1 MPDETTWVDDVRSD
15 GLCPIK
21 WVEAARSLTM
31 SSCKSLTKAELTDE
45 LDRWSTLASE
55 AAVAA
60 EKCRANAREL
70 EERLRTL
77 EKQVYGPTADAFI
90 KKLRALV
97 DALPK

>member
-21 WVEAARSLTM
+21 WVETARSRTM
-31 SSCKSLTKAELTDE
+31 SSCKTLTKAELTDE

-60 EKCRANAREL
+60 EKCRANTRDL
-70 EERLRTL
+70 EERLRKL
-77 EKQVYGPTADAFI
+77 EKEVYGPKAEAFV
-90 KKLRALV
+90 KKLRALA